1 MSEQSQESKRYGC
14 FEFREE
20 TELVVTGRA
29 NESSLARYHRHRA
42 SCPDCN
48 RHHQIV
54 AAIYEGPRLQR
65 GPDPLDQADEFG
77 AILERAAEERRS
89 ERTRYVAARV
99 GLAAGIAAIV
109 GGAFFFG
116 STDRRNQRHVQPIVA
131 TDVAEPG
138 ALDHH
143 AQAFGRVIA
152 GEGTIIGADDRVL
165 TEGSFSV
172 DTSIE
177 VPGPDD
183 LQVVF
188 AGTILTNFEP
198 NSRARW
204 THASP
209 ELVELDLQQGMVAV
223 RYDRAD
229 EDPILQITTPTAT
242 VRVVGTVFTV
252 AVAADG
258 ATVVSV
264 LRGQVEVLAAKS
276 SKVLATLDAGY
287 RFDVRDSTFADV
299 TRLEVAAAMPLSD
312 HRAGDK
318 PHEVPRSWF
327 VPSLDAGDRSLERV
341 PLHPQ
346 EDELILE
353 DPPDRESTRSP
364 RRTRKPRHNEGG
376 DVLDELLAVAD
387 EEPVERSPMKQALH
401 RCQDLYDDPDT
412 RYRASACLTHFF
424 REHRGEPGA
433 YEALLLIGILRMDY
447 AHDYTAATHDLEA
460 FLAKAPANHAKAE
473 LAYFRLWLAAT
484 EDGDI
489 PDAMSRGREYLERYP
504 QGKFVGRL
512 LRRMPELKSSI

>member
-1 MSEQSQESKRYGC
+1 MTANEQRKQYGC

-20 TELVVTGRA
+20 SDLVVAGRA
-29 NESSLARYHRHRA
+29 NASSMDRYQRHRA
-42 SCPDCN
+42 ACPSCN

-54 AAIYEGPRLQR
+54 AALYEGPRLNR
-65 GPDPLDQADEFG
+65 GPDPLAQADEFA
-77 AILERAAEERRS
+77 AIVKRSAYERRA
-89 ERTRYVAARV
+89 ERSKSVARRV
-99 GLAAGIAAIV
+99 GIAAGV
-109 GGAFFFG
+109 ATVLFGALAFG
-116 STDRRNQRHVQPIVA
+116 SAQRSGGESTQAIAA
-131 TDVAEPG
+131 TQLAEPG

-152 GEGTIIGADDRVL
+152 GEGDLIGPDDRPH
-165 TEGSFSV
+165 TSGSFSV
-172 DTSIE
+172 ETSIRA
-177 VPGPDD
+177 PGPDD

-198 NSRARW
+198 GSRAEW

-209 ELVELDLQQGMVAV
+209 ELVELDLEQGMLAI

-229 EDPILQITTPTAT
+229 EDPILQIATPTAT

-264 LRGQVEVLAAKS
+264 LRGQVEVLEARS
-276 SKVLATLDAGY
+276 SKVLATVDAGY

-299 TRLEVAAAMPLSD
+299 TRTEVAAAMPLSD
-312 HRAGDK
+312 DK
-318 PHEVPRSWF
+318 SGQVPRTWF
-327 VPSLDAGDRSLERV
+327 VPSLDGTDRALERV
-341 PLHPQ
+341 PLHPD
-346 EDELILE
+346 EDELVLE
-353 DPPDRESTRSP
+353 EPGPDANVRAP
-364 RRTRKPRHNEGG
+364 RRPGKAVHSEGG
-376 DVLDELLAVAD
+376 DVLDELLAAAD
-387 EEPVERSPMKQALH
+387 DEQIVERSPMKRALH
-401 RCQDLYDDPDT
+401 RCQDLYDDPET

-433 YEALLLIGILRMDY
+433 YEALVLIGILRMDY

-460 FLAKAPANHAKAE
+460 FLAKAPSDHPKAE

-489 PDAMSRGREYLERYP
+489 PDAISRGRTYLNRYP
-504 QGKFVGRL
+504 QGEFVGRL
-512 LRRMPELKSSI
+512 LRRMPELKSEL

>member
-1 MSEQSQESKRYGC
+1 MTQPDQPPQQYGC

-20 TELVVTGRA
+20 SDLIVAGRA
-29 NESSLARYHRHRA
+29 NASSVERYRRHKA
-42 SCPDCN
+42 TCPECS

-54 AAIYEGPRLQR
+54 HALYEGPRLNR
-65 GPDPLDQADEFG
+65 GPDPLAQADEFA
-77 AILERAAEERRS
+77 AIMERAAN
-89 ERTRYVAARV
+89 
-99 GLAAGIAAIV
+99 
-109 GGAFFFG
+109 
-116 STDRRNQRHVQPIVA
+116 DRRNQRTRVRLTRGGIAAGVVA
-131 TDVAEPG
+131 ILSGVALFGLAQRERLEAGEAVARTETPAQAG

-152 GEGTIIGADDRVL
+152 GEGVIMGADKRPH
-165 TEGSFSV
+165 TTGSFAV
-172 DTSIE
+172 DTTIE
-177 VPGPDD
+177 APGPGD

-198 NSRARW
+198 SSRARW

-209 ELVELDLQQGMVAV
+209 QLVELDLERGMLAV

-258 ATVVSV
+258 TTVVSV
-264 LRGQVEVLAAKS
+264 LRGQVEVLAPKS
-276 SKVLATLDAGY
+276 SKVLATVDAGY
-287 RFDVRDSTFADV
+287 RFDVETSTFADV

-312 HRAGDK
+312 NNSG
-318 PHEVPRSWF
+318 EVPRSWF
-327 VPSLDAGDRSLERV
+327 VPSLDGSSRALQRV
-341 PLHPQ
+341 PLEHPQ
-346 EDELILE
+346 EEELVVE
-353 DPPDRESTRSP
+353 DPPQRELP
-364 RRTRKPRHNEGG
+364 RPRHAGTNAPHSEGG
-376 DVLDELLAVAD
+376 DVLDELLAAAD
-387 EEPVERSPMKQALH
+387 EEPTVQRSPMKRALH
-401 RCQDLYDDPDT
+401 RCQDLYDDPET

-433 YEALLLIGILRMDY
+433 YEALVLIGILRMDY

-460 FLAKAPANHAKAE
+460 FLAKAPDDHPKAE

-489 PDAMSRGREYLERYP
+489 PDAISRGRTYLDRYP
-504 QGKFVGRL
+504 QGEFVGRL
-512 LRRMPELKSSI
+512 LRRMPELKSEL